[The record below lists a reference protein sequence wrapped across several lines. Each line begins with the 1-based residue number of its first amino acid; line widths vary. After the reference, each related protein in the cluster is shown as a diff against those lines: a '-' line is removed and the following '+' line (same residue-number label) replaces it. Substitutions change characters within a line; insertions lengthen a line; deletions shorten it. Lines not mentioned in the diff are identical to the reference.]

1 LLKNTVK
8 FADPKEGIVTISAEK
23 DNSKN
28 EAVVTISYNGQGIDA
43 ELLPKLFSKFVSKLE
58 QGTGLGLFIAK
69 SIINPH
75 GGIFGLLIMKREEL
89 PLS

>member
-1 LLKNTVK
+1 M
-8 FADPKEGIVTISAEK
+8 TISAEK

-28 EAVVTISYNGQGIDA
+28 EAVVTISYGGQGIDA

-69 SIINPH
+69 SILNAH
-75 GGIFGLLIMKREEL
+75 GGDIWAFNNETGGAPFKLTL

>member
-1 LLKNTVK
+1 M
-8 FADPKEGIVTISAEK
+8 TISAEK

-28 EAVVTISYNGQGIDA
+28 EAVVTSYNGQGIDA

-75 GGIFGLLIMKREEL
+75 GGIFGLLIMKLEEL